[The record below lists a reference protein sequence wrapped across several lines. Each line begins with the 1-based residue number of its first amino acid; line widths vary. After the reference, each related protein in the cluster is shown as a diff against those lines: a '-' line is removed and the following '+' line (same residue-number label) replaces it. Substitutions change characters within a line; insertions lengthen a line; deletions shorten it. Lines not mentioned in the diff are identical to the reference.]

1 MKICPIKEIVDTVK
15 DQKYENMSISCLKS
29 PICYCVNSVNYFL
42 IYMQGKK
49 RVLFLIEYRV
59 RNT

>member
-1 MKICPIKEIVDTVK
+1 MKICPIREIVDTVK

-42 IYMQGKK
+42 IYIQGKK
-49 RVLFLIEYRV
+49 EYYS
-59 RNT
+59 

>member
-42 IYMQGKK
+42 IYIQRKNI
-49 RVLFLIEYRV
+49 LIFLTEYRV
-59 RNT
+59 RIT